1 MDCVY
6 EEINTEELD
15 KVYLSILSRRLLLS
29 IPEDEYILKRY
40 LSDTL
45 KLMAT
50 CPVDDKHKDRLNR
63 ANDFMFE
70 LQLELNERMLECNEK
85 LKKIDS
91 QTQTD

>member
-1 MDCVY
+1 MMDEVKK
-6 EEINTEELD
+6 IKLD
-15 KVYLSILSRRLLLS
+15 RLYFDFLSKRMTLG

-50 CPVDDKHKDRLNR
+50 CPVDDEHKDRLAR

-85 LKKIDS
+85 LKKIDN